1 MENITIGD
9 IVSTITIITAIAV
22 FCTSIYKI
30 YKNQILDKFKKQDDE
45 ITQLKIDVEK
55 LKEDNE
61 INKKESKLLLKSIQ
75 ACLEGLKEQGCNGSV
90 TTAIEEIDKYLL
102 EASH

>member
-75 ACLEGLKEQGCNGSV
+75 ACPEGLKEQGCNGSV